1 MCREDTSTGKGLA
14 DEGLHADSRDPGKG
28 AKGPGERAQEQAGG
42 EERSVSAGSLKTR
55 LCPMKKG
62 ADMGEEERLSGGWR
76 GKRPH

>member
-1 MCREDTSTGKGLA
+1 MCRDNTSTEEGLV

-28 AKGPGERAQEQAGG
+28 AKGLGEWVQEQTGG
-42 EERSVSAGSLKTR
+42 EGCSVSAGSLKTR
-55 LCPMKKG
+55 LCPMKRR